1 MFQLHTASLLQAVR
15 SIKYTSPWCC
25 HAQQLLDGISQ
36 LWLVQFFGSGSL
48 CAHLPCDSPA
58 VVFLDC
64 QHSGFWDLYSTVPV
78 NVVRV
83 KSYVNCPLHQSQAWN
98 SIQSQLSR
106 TAYQWHVRNQI
117 HHLKKICS
125 MNLKCCDPRPKWLH
139 PETNN
144 IALLINSHLLSL
156 NTQKSPSFLFLDQSV
171 ILLFWT
177 EQLIMLIWNCFLFP
191 FPYLILLLML
201 VLPQVYQSTPWHK
214 LPSLVLSLKVLH
226 LKVQKALKKKMH
238 LLLSCCFNFW
248 IILWRGDVEA
258 LNW

>member
-1 MFQLHTASLLQAVR
+1 MCLTMWSPLDVVRNVSTVHCQSSPSSEVYWVHITLMLSCSAVIGWHFKAVIGAIFWIR
-15 SIKYTSPWCC
+15 FP
-25 HAQQLLDGISQ
+25 
-36 LWLVQFFGSGSL
+36 LWT
-48 CAHLPCDSPA
+48 HLPCDSPA

-106 TAYQWHVRNQI
+106 TAYQWHIRNQI

-125 MNLKCCDPRPKWLH
+125 MNSKCCDPRPKWLH
-139 PETNN
+139 PVTNN
-144 IALLINSHLLSL
+144 SIALLINSHLLSL

-191 FPYLILLLML
+191 FPYLVLLLML

-226 LKVQKALKKKMH
+226 LKVQKALKKK
-238 LLLSCCFNFW
+238 C
-248 IILWRGDVEA
+248 IYY
-258 LNW
+258 